1 MKTADDK
8 LLAIKTP
15 QETPGGKAAGHPG
28 LPAFPEWSTLQAHAE
43 DRFNPAG
50 NHSRPFPREPQNH
63 RGTVPFLPG
72 RRGGARSLSA
82 AGPQRR
88 AHRGTGPAQRFP
100 VPAQGGPGLPGPGNS
115 GRPPAA
121 GSGGSGRP
129 PLPRAPERPFL
140 STASRYFPS
149 RTRNGGRSRFRHL
162 PDGG

>member
-1 MKTADDK
+1 MKIADDK

-28 LPAFPEWSTLQAHAE
+28 LPASPEWSTLPAHAE
-43 DRFNPAG
+43 DRINPAG
-50 NHSRPFPREPQNH
+50 DHPRPFPQEPQNH
-63 RGTVPFLPG
+63 RGTVPFLRG

-82 AGPQRR
+82 AGPQWR
-88 AHRGTGPAQRFP
+88 AHRGTGPAQRLP

-121 GSGGSGRP
+121 GSSGRGRQ
-129 PLPRAPERPFL
+129 PLPHAPERPFL